1 VDLGP
6 FKHRIDDGL
15 ELRKAAFECLDILL
29 SHVPQVLQQQPAF
42 LAALESG
49 LKDHQDVKAPAHLM
63 LAKLAASPGEDLSE
77 QMMGDVESALLLRV
91 LLGLCSTALPIV

>member
-1 VDLGP
+1 MGCLLQSLTLLNCPVLTPLLQIRTVDLGP

-29 SHVPQVLQQQPAF
+29 THLPHVLQQQPDF

-49 LKDHQDVKAPAHLM
+49 LKDHNDVKAPAHLM
-63 LAKLAASPGEDLSE
+63 LVKLAASPGTKR
-77 QMMGDVESALLLRV
+77 A
-91 LLGLCSTALPIV
+91 

>member
-1 VDLGP
+1 MQIRTVDLGP

-29 SHVPQVLQQQPAF
+29 TALPHVLQQQPAF

-63 LAKLAASPGEDLSE
+63 LVKLAASPGAQQL
-77 QMMGDVESALLLRV
+77 VV
-91 LLGLCSTALPIV
+91 LWWMNL

>member
-1 VDLGP
+1 VQIRTVDLGP

-29 SHVPQVLQQQPAF
+29 TALPHVLQQQPAF

-63 LAKLAASPGEDLSE
+63 LVKLAASPGT
-77 QMMGDVESALLLRV
+77 GR
-91 LLGLCSTALPIV
+91 ALPVADAHVCPQVAALQCPVS